1 MMKKSILILGLIFL
15 AMFCPIA
22 CSSDDE
28 NGIQPVDE
36 NANKTFPVIED
47 KLDAAIVSFFNEAL
61 PNHPCYRPVETFFI
75 PATEDTN
82 AYSLINNEQEL
93 QEAYKGYKDL
103 PKIDFEKYTLII
115 GRVYTGGV
123 TVDQQYLTKEKEDNV
138 LVLHLAHEAVI
149 AEMFYTYYWGV
160 YPKMTADH
168 ITIQLVYEK

>member
-1 MMKKSILILGLIFL
+1 MKKRLFSIGFILFALI
-15 AMFCPIA
+15 MPIA
-22 CSSDDE
+22 CSSDE
-28 NGIQPVDE
+28 EIETLPVDE
-36 NANKTFPVIED
+36 NANKTCPVDED
-47 KLDAAIVSFFNEAL
+47 KLDAAIVSFFNETL
-61 PNHPCYRPVETFFI
+61 PNHPCYWPIETFFT
-75 PATEDTN
+75 PATEETN
-82 AYSLINNEQEL
+82 AYSLINNGQEL
-93 QEAYKGYKDL
+93 QEAYKGDKDL